1 MEIKKIISLLHDSSI
16 ERSKFA
22 TKNGMLQTV
31 KQQKIN
37 TIKTILINLIQKV
50 LNQFSSDYS
59 DSFIFIT
66 GDITVNAEIMQML
79 HLKIVHHFLC

>member
-1 MEIKKIISLLHDSSI
+1 MIQAY

-37 TIKTILINLIQKV
+37 TIKTILINLRQKV

-66 GDITVNAEIMQML
+66 EDITVNAEIVQML